1 LTEKKKITRLMGKK
15 FGTYTSEAVEAALY
29 AIRNEN
35 CPVRIAADTHGIPR
49 ETLRRRLKG
58 LPTRAESKRDMLKV
72 PPHLERRLL
81 AWLRAQS
88 VLGTQISHATFTAIV
103 LALLKRELGT
113 ENVYIG
119 QTWFGRFLKRH
130 GCAGLVSFR
139 AFRSDIVRDKF
150 GEREN
155 VIWTMELLRKL
166 GFRSTLSQGKRQP
179 QEKQDGIEHQ
189 GQSSEGFPP
198 LENVWCL
205 TEIAFCGT
213 DEVLLGGDECR
224 ERSASVGGV
233 WLRALECMSANG
245 AVLNPTL
252 VRSKLPQHQQP
263 SDSGG
268 SGDRSS
274 HSIDATTNWKQDTDT
289 PQRLGWWYTTDDL
302 HNPALSQQT
311 ALDWMTHVFLP
322 VVCAEPPI
330 NNSSDSKDNNSLKLL
345 FVHGIH
351 DAFFS
356 APIQQLCG
364 FHNLHIVYLPAHTSE
379 RFQLCDLFAALRVA
393 FTSSTTTR
401 VDNMF
406 MDSMNTAAAAVAA
419 AGLVETVRPAMEER
433 ALHVYAQ
440 FRSAVLLQNPN
451 TVRDAWCK
459 SGIAPFNPAAVLF
472 PNELVSFE
480 TLAMVGGGSSPGAR
494 DVAIADPGA
503 ADHQPQLVQQISLP
517 QLPDYDNV
525 NGGQPAEQPITIPK
539 TANELYTLMS
549 AIQTD
554 ASLSDALKR
563 RRVMYTYKKLYAKMD
578 MLEQKA
584 TALEKENELLKL
596 SAQRSRP
603 SIP

>member
-1 LTEKKKITRLMGKK
+1 MGKK
-15 FGTYTSEAVEAALY
+15 FGTYTAEAVEAALH

-58 LPTRAESKRDMLKV
+58 LPTRAESKREMLKV

-130 GCAGLVSFR
+130 GCVGLVSFR

-150 GEREN
+150 SEREN

-166 GFRSTLSQGKRQP
+166 GFRSDLSQGGQQP
-179 QEKQDGIEHQ
+179 QEKQETIEDQ
-189 GQSSEGFPP
+189 GQDSEGFPQ

-213 DEVLLGGDECR
+213 GEVLVGGDECR

-233 WLRALECMSANG
+233 WLRALECVSANG
-245 AVLNPTL
+245 AVLNPTI
-252 VRSKLPQHQQP
+252 VSAKLPQQQQS
-263 SDSGG
+263 SDSAD
-268 SGDRSS
+268 SGDRGG
-274 HSIDATTNWKQDTDT
+274 HTIDAPTTWKQDSDT
-289 PQRLGWWYTTDDL
+289 PQRQGWWYTTDDL
-302 HNPALSQQT
+302 HNSALSQQI

-322 VVCAEPPI
+322 VACPEPPP
-330 NNSSDSKDNNSLKLL
+330 NTSSNSKDDNALKFL

-351 DAFFS
+351 DAFLS
-356 APIQQLCG
+356 PPIQQLCG
-364 FHNLHIVYLPAHTSE
+364 VHNLHIVYLPAHTSD
-379 RFQLCDLFAALRVA
+379 RFQMCDLFASLRAA
-393 FTSSTTTR
+393 FTSSTTAR
-401 VDNMF
+401 MNNMF
-406 MDSMNTAAAAVAA
+406 MDSVTTAAAAAAVAA

-440 FRSAVLLQNPN
+440 FRSAVLQQDPSV
-451 TVRDAWCK
+451 VRDTWRK

-480 TLAMVGGGSSPGAR
+480 TLDNVTVESDASRDAR
-494 DVAIADPGA
+494 NMTATEPDS
-503 ADHQPQLVQQISLP
+503 ADHQPQLVEQIPLP
-517 QLPDYDNV
+517 QLGDYNDA
-525 NGGQPAEQPITIPK
+525 NGGQSTEQLIPIPR
-539 TANELYTLMS
+539 TANELYTLIC

-596 SAQRSRP
+596 STQRSRS